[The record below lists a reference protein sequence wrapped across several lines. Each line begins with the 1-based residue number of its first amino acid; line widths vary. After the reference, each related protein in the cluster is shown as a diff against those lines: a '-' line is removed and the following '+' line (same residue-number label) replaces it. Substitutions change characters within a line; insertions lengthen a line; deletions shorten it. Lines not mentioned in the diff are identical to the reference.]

1 MIRLTWL
8 QFRAQAVTAA
18 AALAAFAVL
27 LAATGPHLASMYAAI
42 GLDSCHGSSC
52 LSMAVY
58 FSASLTT
65 GPYGVLFLLSTG
77 IILLAPAV
85 IGLFWGAPLIAR
97 ELETGT
103 SALAWNQSVTRT
115 RWLAVKLAIGG
126 LTAMALTEALCLMQT
141 WWAAPISQAVADG
154 AGSGVAQSRFSQ
166 LNFATHGIT
175 PLGYAAFAVALGV
188 TAGALIRRTLPAM
201 AVTLAIFAALQVAMP
216 LWVRPNLAPPD
227 HIVIPVTSLGAAI
240 PSETGA
246 GGTIFTLFAIT
257 IPGQPGA
264 WLLSSGP
271 VNAAGQ
277 ATSTAP
283 AACTSV
289 EGTSPSPGTNQGA
302 SPEGATTGPVAFRGC
317 LASHGIREAIT
328 YQPASRYWRFQAT
341 ETAIYLALALALTG
355 YCFRRLNHRL
365 A

>member
-1 MIRLTWL
+1 MIRLSML
-8 QFRAQAVTAA
+8 QFRIQAITAA
-18 AALAAFAVL
+18 VALAAFTIL
-27 LAATGPHLASMYAAI
+27 LAATGPHLASTYAAD

-52 LSMAVY
+52 LSPATY
-58 FSASLTT
+58 FTASLARS
-65 GPYGVLFLLSTG
+65 PYGVLFLLSTG

-103 SALAWNQSVTRT
+103 AALAWNQSVTRT
-115 RWLAVKLAIGG
+115 RWLAVKLAIAG
-126 LTAMALTEALCLMQT
+126 LTAMALSEALSLMQT
-141 WWAAPISQAVADG
+141 WWAVPISQAVADG
-154 AGSGVAQSRFSQ
+154 SGAGVAQSRFSQ

-175 PLGYAAFAVALGV
+175 PLGYAAFAFALGV
-188 TAGALIRRTLPAM
+188 TAGALIRRTVPAM

-216 LWVRPNLAPPD
+216 LWVRPNLAPAD
-227 HIVIPVTSLGAAI
+227 HVAIPVSGQGNFSPAQ
-240 PSETGA
+240 TGP
-246 GGTIFTLFAIT
+246 GGSTFTLFAVN

-277 ATSTAP
+277 PVSTTP

-289 EGTSPSPGTNQGA
+289 GNTGQSGGAQGTAFLPGQGPA
-302 SPEGATTGPVAFRGC
+302 GFVDC
-317 LASHGIREAIT
+317 LGRHGIREAIT

-341 ETAIYLALALALTG
+341 ETAIYLALALALAG
-355 YCFRRLNHRL
+355 YCFRRLRRL
-365 A
+365 S

>member
-27 LAATGPHLASMYAAI
+27 LAATGPHLASLYAAD
-42 GLDSCHGSSC
+42 GLDSCHGGSSC
-52 LSMAVY
+52 LSPASY
-58 FSASLTT
+58 FTGSLSQS
-65 GPYGVLFLLSTG
+65 PYGVLFLLSTG
-77 IILLAPAV
+77 VILLSPAV

-103 SALAWNQSVTRT
+103 AALAWNQSITRT
-115 RWLAVKLAIGG
+115 RWLAIKLTVIG
-126 LTAMALTEALCLMQT
+126 LTAVAVTEALCLMQT

-154 AGSGVAQSRFSQ
+154 SGAGVAQSRFSQ

-175 PLGYAAFAVALGV
+175 PLGYAAFAFALGV
-188 TAGALIRRTLPAM
+188 TAGALIRRTIPAM
-201 AVTLAIFAALQVAMP
+201 AITLAIFTALQVAMP
-216 LWVRPNLAPPD
+216 LWVRPHLAPPD
-227 HIVIPVTSLGAAI
+227 HTVRPLTSLG
-240 PSETGA
+240 GA
-246 GGTIFTLFAIT
+246 GPSQTGPGGDIFTLYALN

-264 WLLSSGP
+264 WVLSSGA

-277 ATSTAP
+277 PVSTTP

-289 EGTSPSPGTNQGA
+289 EGTSPSPGTNRAA
-302 SPEGATTGPVAFRGC
+302 SPQGATTGPVAFRGC

-328 YQPASRYWRFQAT
+328 YQPASRYWRFQAS
-341 ETAIYLALALALTG
+341 ETAIYLALALALAG

-365 A
+365 

>member
-1 MIRLTWL
+1 VIRFGML
-8 QFRAQAVTAA
+8 QFRIQAITAAVT
-18 AALAAFAVL
+18 LAAFAVL
-27 LAATGPHLASMYAAI
+27 LAATGPHLASTYAAD

-52 LSMAVY
+52 LSPATY
-58 FSASLTT
+58 FTASLARS
-65 GPYGVLFLLSTG
+65 PYDVVFLLSTG

-103 SALAWNQSVTRT
+103 AALAWNQSVTRT
-115 RWLAVKLAIGG
+115 RWLAVKLVIGV
-126 LTAMALTEALCLMQT
+126 LTAMAVTEALCLMQT
-141 WWAAPISQAVADG
+141 WWAVPISAAVADG
-154 AGSGVAQSRFSQ
+154 SGAGVAQSRFSQ

-175 PLGYAAFAVALGV
+175 PLGYAAFAFALGV
-188 TAGALIRRTLPAM
+188 TAGALIRRTVPAM

-227 HIVIPVTSLGAAI
+227 RTVIPVTSLG
-240 PSETGA
+240 GA
-246 GGTIFTLFAIT
+246 GPSQTGPGGDTFTLYALN

-277 ATSTAP
+277 PVSTTP

-289 EGTSPSPGTNQGA
+289 GNTGQSAGAQGNAFPPGQGPA
-302 SPEGATTGPVAFRGC
+302 AFVDC
-317 LASHGIREAIT
+317 LGRHGIRETIT
-328 YQPASRYWRFQAT
+328 YQPASRYWPFQWT
-341 ETAIYLALALALTG
+341 ETAIYLALALALAG
-355 YCFRRLNHRL
+355 YCFRRLNRRRS
-365 A
+365 